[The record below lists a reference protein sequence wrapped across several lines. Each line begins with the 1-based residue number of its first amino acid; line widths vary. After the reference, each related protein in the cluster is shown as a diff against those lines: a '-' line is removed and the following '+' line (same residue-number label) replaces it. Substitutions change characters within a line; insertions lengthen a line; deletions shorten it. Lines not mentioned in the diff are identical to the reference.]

1 MAKKLGPHLTREHP
15 KAGHLR
21 AKLSCQSCVWFWLL
35 YKTGNIALALS
46 TPFRVL
52 ILGFRWVI
60 DALGRKAGLRLP
72 GSLPAMAQGKE
83 HGWAILART
92 SE

>member
-1 MAKKLGPHLTREHP
+1 VGLVALQD
-15 KAGHLR
+15 
-21 AKLSCQSCVWFWLL
+21 C
-35 YKTGNIALALS
+35 NIALALS

-83 HGWAILART
+83 HGLGNPCSHQRVESPVCGQVCPVLTIK
-92 SE
+92 